1 MPRRPPDPG
10 AAGLHAAGLCVSSRR
25 GPALRRVLL
34 SPKPAAR
41 RRRGRR
47 SPCESR
53 AMVQPGSQNP
63 QEGAASGAATPVGQ
77 PSTLQRAQTR
87 PPTRPLPLFLGSH
100 LSPRLHSSPRPPS
113 LGRSPASWTFEGI
126 PRSSPEGAAK
136 PRLLAPSPPLSSIHL
151 SGTRAQSHASSR
163 TGLPSSFSSRSACTP
178 SFTGHKEKGPDL
190 LPGSFLCISREILS
204 GH

>member
-1 MPRRPPDPG
+1 M
-10 AAGLHAAGLCVSSRR
+10 
-25 GPALRRVLL
+25 
-34 SPKPAAR
+34 
-41 RRRGRR
+41 
-47 SPCESR
+47 
-53 AMVQPGSQNP
+53 
-63 QEGAASGAATPVGQ
+63 GQ

-151 SGTRAQSHASSR
+151 SSTRAQSHASSR

-190 LPGSFLCISREILS
+190 LPGSFLSISREILS
-204 GH
+204 GHWHWGHPGRTKAGDASKQDPLPAPSGGLEGFYLLKLKRREAIVSVV